1 MNVSVNELEDILS
14 QSTDTG
20 NYEVAIDQLANM
32 LEQDPENGLVSF
44 YLGLLLV
51 RVQNYQRGIRY
62 LELAR
67 SSPLDLGQKFRCLI
81 FLGKAYADV
90 KAFSKAERAFREA
103 LQTGVPEPGAYSAL
117 GAVFYERNMTN
128 QAIDALRKALDIDP
142 SYASAINNLGY
153 ILIETKKDIEEG
165 MTLCRKAVELDPKNP
180 AYRDSLARA
189 LMESSSYDEAKLE
202 LENAL
207 EIDPDNLLITKR
219 MKELLKKMEK

>member
-128 QAIDALRKALDIDP
+128 QAID
-142 SYASAINNLGY
+142 LGY